1 MVTKLGDLVMN
12 INKFTGGLDNHAR
25 TRNEPA
31 KAPATAAEPQTKA
44 KESAALGD
52 QVKLSASS
60 KSIQQIEAEV
70 RSLPEVDDSTVER
83 IRAQIESGEYKI
95 DYQKLAGKMLDFEER
110 LN

>member
-1 MVTKLGDLVMN
+1 MT
-12 INKFTGGLDNHAR
+12 
-25 TRNEPA
+25 
-31 KAPATAAEPQTKA
+31 
-44 KESAALGD
+44 D

-70 RSLPEVDDSTVER
+70 RNLPEVDDSTVDR
-83 IRAQIESGEYKI
+83 IRSQIENGEYKI

>member
-1 MVTKLGDLVMN
+1 MAIKLGDLVMN

-31 KAPATAAEPQTKA
+31 KAPVTPQSQAAEKDSGAFT
-44 KESAALGD
+44 D

-70 RSLPEVDDSTVER
+70 RNLPEVDDSTVER
-83 IRAQIESGEYKI
+83 IRSQIENGEYKV